1 MALEWQD
8 VDLDKRQ
15 LCVERSDWKGH
26 VTVPKGG
33 RLRHVPLTGRVASA
47 LARAATCEARGC
59 SAMPTA
65 AR

>member
-33 RLRHVPLTGRVASA
+33 RLRHVPLTCAS
-47 LARAATCEARGC
+47 
-59 SAMPTA
+59 
-65 AR
+65 